1 MRLELDAA
9 PDELVV
15 FLEEAEEQLQLL
27 DQNVLA
33 LEKEGPN
40 PDLLQELFR
49 AAHTLKGSSATIG
62 HSRMASLTHALESIL
77 DSLRKGRL
85 EVGTDLINLLLESL
99 DALRTLKEEVVSR
112 DHSGLDP
119 GSLVESLEQFLG
131 DNARNREQPPWQ
143 AEAEQ
148 ISVEAVDEKPAE
160 NEQERLI
167 SVTVR
172 VDKECPFPAARFYQ
186 VHMSLG
192 QVSTISAS
200 EPSIDQIE
208 TGMVG
213 SEMRVMCETA
223 QSHESIRNLIA
234 SVPDIV
240 AVRIETPMAEG
251 DGAGERDI
259 LVFDRLPQNDGAAA
273 EARPLGAGRKAKD
286 KISPERGASD
296 GNAAASKTVRIDV
309 ERLDALMNLAGELVI
324 DSTKLVQNSNR
335 LRDLHEGEEIAQ
347 SIRETSLHVQ
357 KITDELQDRIMRAR
371 MFPVSSV
378 FRRFPRMVRDLAQ
391 KAGKKIEFV
400 IEGEETELDR
410 SVIEEIGDPL
420 IHLLRNAVD
429 HGIEPPEQRVADG
442 KTEVGLVQ
450 LTACHRENRIILT
463 VEDDGKGIDPNQ
475 LKRAAVER
483 GLLTAEVA
491 ARMSDREA
499 LEIIFLPGFSTA
511 GKVSD
516 VSGRGVGMDIVR
528 TNIGKLNGV
537 ISVESSVGLGSRF
550 TLELPLTLAIM
561 DALLV
566 GLDTSTFAIPLA
578 SITET
583 LRVHPSDLR
592 FVNGH
597 KMIQLRGRVL
607 PLLSLRSA
615 LQLACSGVDSDD
627 AYVVVAGNGNEQVG
641 IMVDSLMG
649 EQQVVVKSL
658 GKYIG
663 DVRGLSG
670 ATILGDGRV
679 ALILDVHAL
688 VSKVTH
694 ERLGE
699 IARV

>member
-1 MRLELDAA
+1 MRLQLDAT

-27 DQNVLA
+27 DQDVLA

-85 EVGTDLINLLLESL
+85 PVGTGLIDLLLQSL
-99 DALRTLKEEVVSR
+99 DALRVLKEEVVSR
-112 DHSGLDP
+112 EHSGLDP
-119 GSLVESLEQFLG
+119 SSLVDLLGQFLE
-131 DNARNREQPPWQ
+131 DNASNREQPPGP

-148 ISVEAVDEKPAE
+148 MVAEAGDEMPPE
-160 NEQERLI
+160 NKRGQIIL
-167 SVTVR
+167 VTVR
-172 VDKECPFPAARFYQ
+172 VDNECPFPAARLYQ
-186 VHMSLG
+186 VHVSLG

-213 SEMRVMCETA
+213 SEMRVTCETA
-223 QSHESIRNLIA
+223 QSRESIRDLIA

-240 AVRIETPMAEG
+240 AVRIETPIEEG
-251 DGAGERDI
+251 DGAGERDV

-273 EARPLGAGRKAKD
+273 EARPIGAGRKAKD
-286 KISPERGASD
+286 KIQQERGVSD
-296 GNAAASKTVRIDV
+296 GNPAASKTVRIDV
-309 ERLDALMNLAGELVI
+309 ERLDALMNLVGELLI
-324 DSTKLVQNSNR
+324 DSTKLVQHSSR
-335 LRDLHEGEEIAQ
+335 LRSLHDGEEIAQ
-347 SIRETSLHVQ
+347 SISETSLHVQ

-391 KAGKKIEFV
+391 KAGKRIEFV

-429 HGIEPPEQRVADG
+429 HGIEPPEERVASG
-442 KTEVGLVQ
+442 KAEVGLVR

-483 GLLTAEVA
+483 GLLSAEVT
-491 ARMSDREA
+491 ARMTDQEA

-528 TNIGKLNGV
+528 TNVGKLNGV
-537 ISVESSVGLGSRF
+537 ISVESSVGLGSCF

-566 GLDTSTFAIPLA
+566 GLDASTFAIPLA

-583 LRVHPSDLR
+583 LRVRPSDLR

-607 PLLSLRSA
+607 PLLSLRNA
-615 LQLACSGVDSDD
+615 LQLACSGIDSDD
-627 AYVVVAGNGNEQVG
+627 AYVVVAGTGNEQVG
-641 IMVDSLMG
+641 IMVDSLIG

-663 DVRGLSG
+663 DVRGISG

-679 ALILDVHAL
+679 ALILDVHTL
-688 VSKVTH
+688 VSKVIR

-699 IARV
+699 VARV